1 MIKSSLREFVDRVA
15 DKNAIGEDDVKFLC
29 QTVLED
35 GLISRQDAETLLAL
49 DRSHDTVSS
58 WDDAIVVLMV
68 DYVVWGTRPTGLVT
82 PEDARWLAAAL
93 ELGGPT
99 ETAMRIAYAVIEEAH
114 DIDESLIQFI
124 MRGRQQS
131 QRILAA

>member
-15 DKNAIGEDDVKFLC
+15 DKNAIGEDDVQFLC

-35 GLISRQDAETLLAL
+35 GLISRQDAEMLLAL
-49 DRSHDTVSS
+49 DRSHVAGPD
-58 WDDAIVVLMV
+58 WDDALVALMV
-68 DYVVWGTRPTGLVT
+68 DYVVWGTRPTGCVT
-82 PEDARWLAAAL
+82 ADDARWLAAAL

-114 DIDESLIQFI
+114 VIDESLIQFI

>member
-1 MIKSSLREFVDRVA
+1 MIKSSLREFIDRVA
-15 DKNAIGEDDVKFLC
+15 DKKAIGEDDVKFLC

-49 DRSHDTVSS
+49 DRSHETGPD
-58 WDDAIVVLMV
+58 WDDALVALMV
-68 DYVVWGTRPTGLVT
+68 DYVVWGTRPTGRVAA
-82 PEDARWLAAAL
+82 EDARWLAAAL

>member
-49 DRSHDTVSS
+49 DRSHETVPS
-58 WDDAIVVLMV
+58 WDDALVVLMV
-68 DYVVWGTRPTGLVT
+68 DYVVWGTRPTGLVAA
-82 PEDARWLAAAL
+82 EDARWLAAAL

>member
-15 DKNAIGEDDVKFLC
+15 DKTAIGEEDVKFLC

-35 GLISRQDAETLLAL
+35 GLISRHDAEMLLAL
-49 DRSHDTVSS
+49 DRSHDTDPS
-58 WDDAIVVLMV
+58 WGDALVALMV
-68 DYVVWGTRPTGLVT
+68 DYVVWGTRPTGLVAA
-82 PEDARWLAAAL
+82 EDARWLAAAL

-124 MRGRQQS
+124 MRGRQRF